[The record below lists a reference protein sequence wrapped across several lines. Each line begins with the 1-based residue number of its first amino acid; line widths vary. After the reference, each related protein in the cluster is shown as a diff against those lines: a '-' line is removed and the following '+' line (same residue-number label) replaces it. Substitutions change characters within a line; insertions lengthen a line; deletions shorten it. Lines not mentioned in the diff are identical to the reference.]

1 MNLIKSLVVSALF
14 AGAIVSSCTKDEI
27 ETTEQNGNL
36 KLNFTNLPNL
46 GNNAQYEGWIMVDG
60 KPVSAGV
67 FTVDDN
73 GNMSKSDFTLDAQQI
88 EKASTYV
95 LTIEPKPD
103 NDPSP
108 TATRILAGDFSNDI
122 ANLEID
128 HSAALANNF
137 SASTGKYLF
146 ATPTDMDSTNNLS
159 GVWFLQPNGNMMTSS
174 LELPNLPQ
182 GWAYEGWAVVD
193 GKPLSTGTFTKV
205 DSADMNAPFSGDQA
219 GPNFPG
225 EDFVKN
231 APNGVSFPVNLLGKN
246 IVISIEPVPDNSPAP
261 FSMKPLVGT
270 APADGMPLTVYSM
283 ENKIADNKPSG
294 KAMR

>member
-1 MNLIKSLVVSALF
+1 MKLIKSLVASLIL
-14 AGAIVSSCTKDEI
+14 AGVVVSSCTKDEI
-27 ETTEQNGNL
+27 ETKEQEGNL

-46 GNNAQYEGWIMVDG
+46 GNDAQYEGWIMVDG

-73 GNMSKSDFTLDAQQI
+73 GNMSKSEFTLDAEQI

-122 ANLEID
+122 ANLAID

-137 SASTGKYLF
+137 STSQGKYLF
-146 ATPTDMDSTNNLS
+146 ATPTDTDSTNELS
-159 GVWFLQPNGNMMTSS
+159 GVWFLQPSGNMMASS
-174 LELPNLPQ
+174 LDLPSLPQ

-205 DSADMNAPFSGDQA
+205 DSADMSADFSGNGVA
-219 GPNFPG
+219 PNFPG

-231 APNGVSFPVNLLGKN
+231 APNGVNFPVSLLGKN

-261 FSMKPLVGT
+261 FSMKPLIGT
-270 APADGMPLTVYSM
+270 APADGMPLTVYNM